1 MKVDGAGIIS
11 SWSDG
16 TEISLYDLLKLM
28 ITESDNTATNI
39 IIDRFDMDEINNSNF
54 AHPKQA
60 CSNAWQ
66 GNVTY

>member
-28 ITESDNTATNI
+28 ITESDNNATNI
-39 IIDRFDMDEINNSNF
+39 IIDRFDMDEINNFIQQRGYKDTKLSR
-54 AHPKQA
+54 KMMD
-60 CSNAWQ
+60 
-66 GNVTY
+66 V